1 MDKTAKGILGRMR
14 ATVDPKYNVA
24 TGSYIDDILT
34 PVALEFEKAYALAEA
49 NIKRRLIS
57 TSTGTDLQENLEEIG
72 FFKKLS
78 SYASGDVKLTGVPG
92 ASVAPG
98 SLVAYGKVTYEISDE
113 VLIGEDGTA
122 VCNVVASLPGASGNA
137 APGKINYFPV
147 TLTNITSVTNEGYIT
162 GGADEDT
169 DDEYKARYYYFVD
182 HPPIS
187 GNVYE
192 YEQLALEADKRVRYA
207 KAYEVWN
214 GPGTVKVVIAG
225 AELTPLGNDIVEIV
239 TDYIEK
245 KRVAG
250 ADVTVVSAETI
261 PISVSADVTLESGAG
276 IDDVT
281 ADFEEALKSY
291 LKELGFKSRIVA
303 VSQIGSILQGVEGV
317 EFYTNLLINGAA
329 DNIEIPEAT
338 LISIG
343 GVALE

>member
-1 MDKTAKGILGRMR
+1 MDKTAAGVLGRIR
-14 ATVDPKYNVA
+14 ATIDPKYNTA
-24 TGSYIDDILT
+24 AGSYIDDIMT
-34 PVALEFEKAYALAEA
+34 PIALEFEKAYAASDE
-49 NIKRRLIS
+49 NVKRRLIS
-57 TSTGTDLQENLEEIG
+57 TSTGTDLQDNLEEIG

-78 SYASGDVKLTGVPG
+78 SYASGKVKLTGTPG
-92 ASVAPG
+92 AVVPSG
-98 SLVAYGKVTYEISDE
+98 SLVAFGKVTYEISE
-113 VLIGEDGTA
+113 EALIGKDGTV
-122 VCNVVASLPGASGNA
+122 VCNVVASLPGANGNA

-162 GGADEDT
+162 GGADEET

-192 YEQLALEADKRVRYA
+192 YEELALEADERVRYA

-225 AELTPLGNDIVEIV
+225 AELTPLGADKVEIV
-239 TDYIEK
+239 ADYIEK

-250 ADVTVVSAETI
+250 ADVTVVSAETV
-261 PISVSADVTLESGAG
+261 PISVSADVTLENGAG
-276 IDDVT
+276 IDDV
-281 ADFEEALKSY
+281 ADNFEEALKSY
-291 LKELGFKSRIVA
+291 LKELGFKSKIVA
-303 VSQIGSILQGVEGV
+303 VSQIGSILQSVEGV
-317 EFYTNLLINGAA
+317 AFYTNLLINGAT

>member
-14 ATVDPKYNVA
+14 AAVDPKYNTA
-24 TGSYIDDILT
+24 AGSYVDDILT
-34 PVALEFEKAYALAEA
+34 PVALEIEKAYALADE

-57 TSTGTDLQENLEEIG
+57 TSTGKDLQENLEEIG

-78 SYASGDVKLTGVPG
+78 SYASGQVKLTGAPG
-92 ASVAPG
+92 AVVAPG
-98 SLVAYGKVTYEISDE
+98 SLVAFGKVTYEINE
-113 VLIGEDGTA
+113 EALIGEDGTA

-147 TLTNITSVTNEGYIT
+147 TLPNITSVTNEGYIT
-162 GGADEDT
+162 GGADEET

-187 GNVYE
+187 GNIYE
-192 YEQLALEADKRVRYA
+192 YEQLALEADERVRYA

-225 AELTPLGNDIVEIV
+225 AELTPLGSDIVKIV
-239 TDYIEK
+239 ADYIEK

-250 ADVTVVSAETI
+250 ADVTVVSAETE
-261 PISVSADVTLESGAG
+261 PISVSADVTLKSGVV
-276 IDDVT
+276 IDDV
-281 ADFEEALKSY
+281 ADDFEEALENY

-303 VSQIGSILQGVEGV
+303 VSQIGSILQGVAGV
-317 EFYTNLLINGAA
+317 EFYTNLLINGAT
-329 DNIEIPEAT
+329 DNIEIPEAK
-338 LISIG
+338 LVSIG
-343 GVALE
+343 GVTLE